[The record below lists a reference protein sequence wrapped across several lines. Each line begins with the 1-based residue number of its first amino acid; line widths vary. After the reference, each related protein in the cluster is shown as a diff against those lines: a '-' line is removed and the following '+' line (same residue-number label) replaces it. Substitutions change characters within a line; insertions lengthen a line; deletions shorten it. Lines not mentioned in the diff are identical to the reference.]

1 MTLSRNIFG
10 HIPTKNE
17 SRKENKKVKL
27 SLRRLNKNNKKK
39 TLCFS
44 EGILFKICS
53 MVMSTISS
61 S

>member
-39 TLCFS
+39 TL
-44 EGILFKICS
+44 
-53 MVMSTISS
+53 ISHCKYKQ
-61 S
+61 